1 PTLPAPDQR
10 ESRAVQPH
18 PARRMGLRAPL
29 LQRDRPPQSP
39 TPMATHLQSPPTPH
53 RTRRQTT
60 HHPRHQ
66 RPWAGHL
73 VGDHLV
79 LNGCPG
85 VNGRAVRRVPA
96 PRAARRGRSARQIGR
111 TCRPPGRGEDHL
123 PRDRDLAR
131 TIGGAHGRNGQILS
145 QRREGMPDGVIEC
158 RNVAGE
164 GVPAD
169 TLRCG
174 LRRPAD
180 DPRRTAMTDPEQVTY
195 RTVGVDYD
203 LLDAGKREALAA
215 ALSTSAFARERGAVA
230 EDASRGES
238 AFVMR
243 WQGQQL
249 ALVLECLGTK
259 STLASLYQQETGV
272 DRFEWIGVD

>member
-1 PTLPAPDQR
+1 
-10 ESRAVQPH
+10 
-18 PARRMGLRAPL
+18 
-29 LQRDRPPQSP
+29 
-39 TPMATHLQSPPTPH
+39 
-53 RTRRQTT
+53 
-60 HHPRHQ
+60 
-66 RPWAGHL
+66 
-73 VGDHLV
+73 
-79 LNGCPG
+79 
-85 VNGRAVRRVPA
+85 
-96 PRAARRGRSARQIGR
+96 
-111 TCRPPGRGEDHL
+111 CRPPGRGEDHL

-145 QRREGMPDGVIEC
+145 QRREGMPDGVMEC

-215 ALSTSAFARERGAVA
+215 ALDR
-230 EDASRGES
+230 
-238 AFVMR
+238 
-243 WQGQQL
+243 
-249 ALVLECLGTK
+249 K
-259 STLASLYQQETGV
+259 STRLNSSHVKISYAVFCLKKKKKEQEH
-272 DRFEWIGVD
+272 